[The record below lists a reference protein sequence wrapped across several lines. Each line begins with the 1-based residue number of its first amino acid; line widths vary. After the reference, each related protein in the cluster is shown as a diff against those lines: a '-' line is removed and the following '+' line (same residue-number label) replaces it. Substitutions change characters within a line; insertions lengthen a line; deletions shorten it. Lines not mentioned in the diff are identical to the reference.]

1 VGHSAIG
8 YAVALASPN
17 ADSGVEVEIK
27 RLYVLHRF
35 QRNGL
40 GRLLMNEVLAV
51 ARQNGIAELIL
62 KVQKVNQ
69 SAVSFYSCS
78 GFRVDGEET
87 FQVGTRHYTA
97 LVMRL
102 SLCTPGRDTFR
113 QNAWQ
118 TEL

>member
-1 VGHSAIG
+1 VGRSAIG

-17 ADSGVEVEIK
+17 ADFGVEMEIK

-35 QRNGL
+35 QGNGL
-40 GRLLMNEVLAV
+40 GGLLMNEILAA
-51 ARQNGIAELIL
+51 ARQSGIAELIL
-62 KVQKVNQ
+62 KVQKANQ

-87 FQVGTRHYTA
+87 FRVGARHYAA

-102 SLCTPGRDTFR
+102 SLCTPARATLR
-113 QNAWQ
+113 QNALQ